1 MSTRRRR
8 SLGDE
13 IELKEDDVEEEE
25 VRVVDTDPWSSI
37 SPHAPLLFE
46 HNAFYTHAR
55 TNNIP
60 PTAQHTRKQLQAE
73 VSTDEDVEDD
83 VDGSEDEEE
92 QEEISEDER
101 PHKRSK
107 KFVAP
112 PPGRDLPARAS
123 RGQRMGT
130 LVAVA
135 QDDDADEE
143 FWNQDFFKEEEEDIR
158 YETESEPEDDADAD
172 FSESEEEIDS
182 DEEAAEAEADAQAR
196 DKKKKVLR
204 PPGYKPPPVPGATLK
219 SKPKSKSAPTS
230 AEKKQQK
237 QVKVKK
243 EKIDNIIDDGII
255 IPVERTVMVR
265 ESTRQKVLE
274 GEEERRVMEAVK
286 PRRTSKP
293 TVVRQLTQQ
302 ELLAEAAY
310 TEIENLKSLELLEA
324 AEEATKKKANVK
336 KARYAGPMLR
346 VVSRKD
352 RTTQEERTTIE
363 VRNMAVPPE
372 LVPRRGPPG
381 DGPVPRAVC
390 AISGLPAKY
399 KDPFTKMPYANVEA
413 FKELRSRVEK
423 GLIYVK

>member
-1 MSTRRRR
+1 M
-8 SLGDE
+8 
-13 IELKEDDVEEEE
+13 DDVE
-25 VRVVDTDPWSSI
+25 
-37 SPHAPLLFE
+37 
-46 HNAFYTHAR
+46 
-55 TNNIP
+55 
-60 PTAQHTRKQLQAE
+60 
-73 VSTDEDVEDD
+73 
-83 VDGSEDEEE
+83 DGSEEEQE
-92 QEEISEDER
+92 QEEISEDDR
-101 PHKRSK
+101 PRKRSR
-107 KFVAP
+107 KFIAP

-130 LVAVA
+130 LVAGA

-158 YETESEPEDDADAD
+158 YETESEPEDNADAD

-204 PPGYKPPPVPGATLK
+204 PPGYKPPPVPGATIIPK
-219 SKPKSKSAPTS
+219 PKPKSASNS
-230 AEKKQQK
+230 AEKKQQQK

-243 EKIDNIIDDGII
+243 EKIDTIDDGDDGII
-255 IPVERTVMVR
+255 IPAERTVMVR

-274 GEEERRVMEAVK
+274 GEEERRVMDAVK

-310 TEIENLKSLELLEA
+310 TEIENFKSLELLEA

-381 DGPVPRAVC
+381 SGTVQRAVC

-399 KDPFTKMPYANVEA
+399 KDPLTKMPYANVEA
-413 FKELRSRVEK
+413 FKELRSRAEK
-423 GLIYVK
+423 GLIYIK

>member
-1 MSTRRRR
+1 
-8 SLGDE
+8 
-13 IELKEDDVEEEE
+13 
-25 VRVVDTDPWSSI
+25 
-37 SPHAPLLFE
+37 
-46 HNAFYTHAR
+46 
-55 TNNIP
+55 
-60 PTAQHTRKQLQAE
+60 
-73 VSTDEDVEDD
+73 
-83 VDGSEDEEE
+83 
-92 QEEISEDER
+92 
-101 PHKRSK
+101 
-107 KFVAP
+107 
-112 PPGRDLPARAS
+112 
-123 RGQRMGT
+123 MGT

-143 FWNQDFFKEEEEDIR
+143 FWNQDFFKEEEQDIR

-204 PPGYKPPPVPGATLK
+204 PPGYKPPPVPGAAI
-219 SKPKSKSAPTS
+219 KPKPKPKNVPTS

-237 QVKVKK
+237 QVEVKK
-243 EKIDNIIDDGII
+243 EKIDTIIDDDDDGII

-302 ELLAEAAY
+302 ELLSEAAY
-310 TEIENLKSLELLEA
+310 TEIENLKSLELLKA
-324 AEEATKKKANVK
+324 AEEATKKKANMK

-352 RTTQEERTTIE
+352 RTTQEERTTLE

-372 LVPRRGPPG
+372 LVPRGPPG
-381 DGPVPRAVC
+381 GGPVPRAVC

-399 KDPFTKMPYANVEA
+399 KDPLTKMPYANVEA
-413 FKELRSRVEK
+413 FKELRSRAEK